1 MRICSY
7 LVSLCLL
14 LSPLPVAAQQLETRN
29 DAPRL
34 IISDQAIADALA
46 TKEQPSSS
54 SKRDSVKNGTIIG
67 AVIGAAVMGGFV
79 TFLCHALK
87 EPGDPPCWKS
97 SGLAIAIGAGAGALG
112 GAGVDALLVR
122 GQPRF
127 FPVQQPPKRL
137 SVGLP

>member
-1 MRICSY
+1 MRIGAC
-7 LVSLCLL
+7 LVSFCLV
-14 LSPLPVAAQQLETRN
+14 LSPLTAAAQQLEPSN

-46 TKEQPSSS
+46 AEQPASRSQ
-54 SKRDSVKNGTIIG
+54 RDSVKNGTIIG
-67 AVIGAAVMGGFV
+67 AVVGAAVMGGFV

-112 GAGVDALLVR
+112 GAGIDALFVR

-127 FPVQQPPKRL
+127 FLVQEPPRK
-137 SVGLP
+137 